1 MQGAQVQNLILSLTK
16 KWDIYSSLDLNKI
29 TKMLWSSSLGGS
41 SGGLNTFESSLV
53 SSERAIRLLH
63 LNFYKPGL
71 PYNKI
76 RVLRKKRIE
85 SIASIISYVNKESG
99 FRFNLNI
106 LKDLTSSMD
115 DTSWPVQFGYTLKK
129 NKPPVMKIYLSVISD
144 NAQCGYLM
152 ERLCALLGLS
162 WLKLKNNFLDTQF
175 DAIGIDFLHNGCCR
189 LKIYT
194 ILRPAFNLSDIP
206 RAYRKY
212 QNSKDIYLGHYL
224 AVIGKIPLRHIGFL
238 YRIDKTSRIESV
250 KIWARLKKPT
260 PFKSLQP
267 IMKPVPARLNSWLIS
282 TGAIIEGISAG
293 VSYLTLENKEIG
305 VYFR

>member
-1 MQGAQVQNLILSLTK
+1 MRGAQVQNLILSLTK

-53 SSERAIRLLH
+53 SSEKAIRLLH

-76 RVLRKKRIE
+76 RALRKKRIA
-85 SIASIISYVNKESG
+85 SITSIISYANKESG
-99 FRFNLNI
+99 FKFNLNI
-106 LKDLTSSMD
+106 LKGLTSSID
-115 DTSWPVQFGYTLKK
+115 NTSWPVQFGYTLKK
-129 NKPPVMKIYLSVISD
+129 NKPPVIKIYLSVISD

-152 ERLCALLGLS
+152 EKLCALLGLS
-162 WLKLKNNFLDTQF
+162 WRKLKNNFLDTQF

-206 RAYRKY
+206 RAY
-212 QNSKDIYLGHYL
+212 LGPYL